1 MSTFSEQALALGNAR
16 IRYSSEG
23 RSGNVYFESDE
34 TSFNL
39 WWEFA
44 GGDALAIINIPT
56 EETWEVQTGLPLE
69 KRDAVLAFIAAQVIQ
84 DQASGRGTYEVS
96 DNFLTIYK

>member
-1 MSTFSEQALALGNAR
+1 MSTLSEQAQSLGNAR
-16 IRYSSEG
+16 IRYTSEG

-34 TSFNL
+34 TSFDL

-44 GGDALAIINIPT
+44 GGDALAIINIHT
-56 EETWEVQTGLPLE
+56 EKTWEAQTRLPLD